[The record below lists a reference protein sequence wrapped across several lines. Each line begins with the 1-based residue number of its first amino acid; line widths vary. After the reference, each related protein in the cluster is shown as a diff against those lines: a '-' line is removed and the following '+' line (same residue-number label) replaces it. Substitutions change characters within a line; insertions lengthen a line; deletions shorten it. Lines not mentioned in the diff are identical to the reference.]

1 MKLLNTGAMSIEEG
15 LKSFEPNVIK
25 IARGAARTQVT
36 RLINKLKDTLK
47 YDKGGTLIIEK
58 VNRENVEGNVA
69 NLDKYMDNFVD
80 LHSRYSE
87 VREKDSDGLA
97 EAANQTNESLYFKK
111 VEDDYNSCMKYMM
124 NI

>member
-1 MKLLNTGAMSIEEG
+1 MNLLNTGAMSIEEG
-15 LKSFEPNVIK
+15 LKSFEPSVIK

-69 NLDKYMDNFVD
+69 NLDKK
-80 LHSRYSE
+80 H
-87 VREKDSDGLA
+87 GLFCRSS
-97 EAANQTNESLYFKK
+97 QQIL
-111 VEDDYNSCMKYMM
+111 
-124 NI
+124 